1 MEFIG
6 CVKTAHAHFPKTYL
20 EKALSPH
27 PAGSRCTL
35 LATVE
40 GVELV
45 AIGYKYNKRKVLL
58 FVATKGAALT
68 LDGEPYIQ
76 RWADEHGNVLSRP
89 IPRPAVLS
97 GYFSVSPRVDNHNQS
112 RQRHDLALEEHW
124 QTQCCW
130 FRLHTTMIGIN
141 VTDAWKL
148 TRYHT

>member
-1 MEFIG
+1 MEIIG
-6 CVKTAHAHFPKTYL
+6 CVKTAHAHFCPKTYL
-20 EKALSPH
+20 EKALTPH

-35 LATVE
+35 LAPVD
-40 GVELV
+40 GVEL
-45 AIGYKYNKRKVLL
+45 AASGYKYNKRKVLL

-112 RQRHDLALEEHW
+112 RQHDLALEEHS
-124 QTQCCW
+124 
-130 FRLHTTMIGIN
+130 
-141 VTDAWKL
+141 
-148 TRYHT
+148 